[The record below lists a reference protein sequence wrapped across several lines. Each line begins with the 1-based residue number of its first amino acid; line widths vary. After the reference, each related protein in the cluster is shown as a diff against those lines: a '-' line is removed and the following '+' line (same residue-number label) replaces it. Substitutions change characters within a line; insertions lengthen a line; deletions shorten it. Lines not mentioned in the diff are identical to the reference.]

1 MQPVFVDL
9 HIHTSDDPD
18 NLNSS
23 YDLGLLKQKIET
35 VAEGSPYLI
44 SLTDHN
50 TVNKPAYLEAG
61 KFFPN
66 LLLGAEL
73 HVRNYE
79 DAKPYHC
86 HIYFDLPEIAE
97 PAIDAINAELDQ
109 LYPRKVVSNDDSN
122 IPKLEKIMNSFDSYD
137 FLLLPH
143 GGQNHST
150 FDVSIPDGVQF
161 DNTLERSIY
170 YNHFDGFTARSTSGL
185 ERTLSYFD
193 RLGIKEFVNL
203 VTATDN
209 YSPQHYPDG
218 KSKDAAPFVRTW
230 MLASPTFKGLR
241 LALSESS
248 RLRYGEKPD
257 TWAEC
262 IKHVSLKNDHIDID
276 VGLTPGLNVV
286 IGGSSSGKSLFV
298 DSVFRKIVAQFD
310 QSEYLN
316 TPYSVQDIEVDN
328 PAGQAPHYLPQNYI
342 MKVCDQRDKDNTIDD
357 ISILRSVFP
366 ADVEERHEI
375 ANGLSELGSKL
386 AALVHAVKEIQ
397 SLQDEL
403 ARIPKLSHLIVT
415 DTIHGNPLKL
425 IVPSEATVELF
436 RYSRPKYDQHFRQLE
451 AIDEFLSANP
461 LIKHNKKLIDDVK
474 GELSLAFERSE
485 FESLVRE
492 IILKQEKEIDDAQ
505 KAENKEI
512 TTKRQQFEKLLE
524 CVQKYFKYHSIF
536 YESLKAIS
544 KVAIKIRSKEIKS
557 MGHRL
562 FIDNEFEL
570 TKGKFLEVVNE
581 LVKPE
586 HAIKSFEDICP
597 EALFESHFR
606 KRSPKVADY
615 RDFENK
621 VNARFAEMN
630 KKKYR
635 ITTREGKDFDKLSAG
650 WKTSVILDLILG
662 WGDDTAPLIIDQ
674 PEDNLATGY
683 INSGLLTAIKECKT
697 KKQIILVSH
706 NATIP
711 MLGDAQNVVICRNTG
726 NYITI
731 RSSPLEGS
739 VAGKDVV
746 DWIADTTDGGKIS
759 VKKRVKKYNLKKFRS
774 EHEASIQEE

>member
-9 HIHTSDDPD
+9 HIHTSDDPS
-18 NLNSS
+18 NLNGS
-23 YDLGLLKQKIET
+23 YDLALLKRKIEE
-35 VAEGSPYLI
+35 VADGSPYLI

-50 TVNKPAYLEAG
+50 TINKSAYLEAE
-61 KFFPN
+61 KLFPE
-66 LLLGAEL
+66 LLLGVEL

-79 DAKPYHC
+79 NAKPYHC
-86 HIYFDLPEIAE
+86 HIYFDLPKITE
-97 PAIDAINAELDQ
+97 PSIDAINAVLDQ
-109 LYPRKVVSNDDSN
+109 LYPNKVVSNDDTG

-170 YNHFDGFTARSTSGL
+170 YNHFDGFTARSTGGL
-185 ERTLSYFD
+185 DRTHSYFAK
-193 RLGIKEFVNL
+193 LGIKEFVNL

-218 KSKDAAPFVRTW
+218 KSKEAAPFIRTW

-248 RLRYGEKPD
+248 RLLYGEKPD
-257 TWAEC
+257 VWAEC

-276 VGLTPGLNVV
+276 VSLTPGLNVV

-298 DSVFRKIVAQFD
+298 DSVYRKIVEQFD
-310 QSEYLN
+310 QSEYLS
-316 TPYSVQDIEVDN
+316 TPYGVQDIEVDN

-342 MKVCDQRDKDNTIDD
+342 MKVCDQRDKENKIDD

-366 ADVEERHEI
+366 ADVEESREI
-375 ANGLSELGSKL
+375 ANGLSELSSKL
-386 AALVHAVKEIQ
+386 ASLIHAVKEIQ
-397 SLQDEL
+397 SLEEEL
-403 ARIPKLSHLIVT
+403 LRIPKLSHLIVT
-415 DTIHGNPLKL
+415 ETIHGNPLKL
-425 IVPSEATVELF
+425 VIPSEAIMELF
-436 RYSRPKYDQHFRQLE
+436 NYGRPSYNQHVRQLD
-451 AIDEFLSANP
+451 AIDTVLSANP
-461 LIKHNKKLIDDVK
+461 LIKHNKKLIE
-474 GELSLAFERSE
+474 ELKVEISLALERSE

-492 IILKQEKEIDDAQ
+492 VILKHEKEIDEAQ
-505 KAENKEI
+505 KAENKEV
-512 TTKRQQFEKLLE
+512 TTKRQQFEKLLD
-524 CVQKYFKYHSIF
+524 CVQKYFKNYNVF

-544 KVAIKIRSKEIKS
+544 KVAIKIRTKEIKS
-557 MGHRL
+557 MGHTL

-581 LVKPE
+581 FLKPE
-586 HAIKSFEDICP
+586 HAIKSFEDIGP
-597 EALFESHFR
+597 EALFETKYK
-606 KRSPKVADY
+606 KRPKVADY
-615 RDFENK
+615 KDFENK

-630 KKKYR
+630 RKKYR
-635 ITTREGKDFDKLSAG
+635 ITTRDGNDFDKLSAG

-683 INSGLLTAIKECKT
+683 INSGLLTAIKECKN
-697 KKQIILVSH
+697 KKQIVLVSH

-726 NYITI
+726 NFITI
-731 RSSPLEGS
+731 RSNPLEGS
-739 VAGKDVV
+739 VDGRDVV

-759 VKKRVKKYNLKKFRS
+759 IKKRVKKYNLKKFRS